1 MWSNSLL
8 EKIARG
14 ECCLGIFVI
23 IPDALSAEI
32 LARSGFDWLC
42 LDLQHGL
49 YGIDPCIA
57 MLQAITTAPASVI
70 VRVPSLD
77 AALIGKVLDAGAHG
91 VMLPEVETG
100 DEAANFV
107 AACRYRPKGVRS
119 VGAFR
124 AQLVHGSDYGSHA
137 DHKIVRFATV
147 ETVKGMDNVKSIA
160 ATEGLHGVFFGPA
173 DLRRDSKRSAAG
185 PDIDLDE
192 RIQHAGAIVVQTG
205 RVAGVFSENPADIG
219 RFASCGFS
227 VFGIGV
233 DARLLRS
240 AADDLLGR
248 ARGAAGVPRP

>member
-14 ECCLGIFVI
+14 ERCLGLFVI
-23 IPDALSAEI
+23 IPDATSSEI

-49 YGIDPCIA
+49 YGIDRCIA
-57 MLQAITTAPASVI
+57 MLQAMTAAPASAI
-70 VRVPSLD
+70 VRLPSLD

-91 VMLPEVETG
+91 VMLPDVETG
-100 DEAANFV
+100 EEAANFV

-124 AQLVHGSDYGSHA
+124 AQLVHGGDYGSQA
-137 DHKIVRFATV
+137 DDKIVRLAMV

-173 DLRRDSKRSAAG
+173 DLRRDSKRSAGASS
-185 PDIDLDE
+185 IDLNE
-192 RIQHAGAIVVQTG
+192 RILEAGAIVMQTG
-205 RVAGVFSENPADIG
+205 LAAGVFTENPAEIG

-240 AADDLLGR
+240 AANDLLGH
-248 ARGAAGVPRP
+248 ARGAAGAPRL